1 MIIDVLFLLALLG
14 AVIQGFRNGLIIA
27 VFSLVGW
34 IAGLYAALKF
44 SGTVADYFQG
54 SVNLSPK
61 WMSVLAFA
69 AVFLIVM
76 LLVRMGAMLIQK
88 TVELALLGWANRLGG
103 IFFYVFLYT
112 FIFSVLLSFAERVRL
127 LSEETISS
135 SRVYPI
141 IKPAAHIIQ
150 LPFLR

>member
-1 MIIDVLFLLALLG
+1 MIIDILFLLAMLG
-14 AVIQGFRNGLIIA
+14 AVFQGFRKGLIIA

-44 SGTVADYFQG
+44 SGSVASYFQS
-54 SVNLSPK
+54 SVNFSPK
-61 WMSVLAFA
+61 WMSIIAFA
-69 AVFLIVM
+69 VVFLVVM
-76 LLVRMGAMLIQK
+76 LLVRMGAILIQK
-88 TVELALLGWANRLGG
+88 TVELALLGWVNRLGG

-112 FIFSVLLSFAERVRL
+112 FILSVLLNFAERVRL
-127 LSEETISS
+127 LNEETITS
-135 SRVYPI
+135 SRVYPF